1 MKIPS
6 EILLAEDE
14 ETDVFLLRRAFKD
27 AGVSPA
33 LQVCGDGQAAMDF
46 LQQRC
51 LAVDDRLPAL
61 VVLDLKMPRR
71 NGIDVLAW
79 MRKQPALRCLPALIF
94 TSSAR
99 REDVERAYSAGAN
112 AFVVKPAATAQR
124 TEIARF
130 FHDWMR
136 LSHAPLAVTEGFKS
150 ASAAHA
156 TGIFLGSPR
165 AAS

>member
-1 MKIPS
+1 VNIIS

-27 AGVSPA
+27 AGVSPT
-33 LQVCGDGQAAMDF
+33 LQVCGDGQAAMEF
-46 LQQRC
+46 LQKRC
-51 LAVDDRLPAL
+51 LADDDRLPSL

-71 NGIDVLAW
+71 TGIDVVEW
-79 MRKQPALRCLPALIF
+79 MRKQPALRCVPALIF

-124 TEIARF
+124 AEIARF

-136 LSHAPLAVTEGFKS
+136 LSQAPLAVTEGFK
-150 ASAAHA
+150 AAAAVHA
-156 TGIFLGSPR
+156 TGIFLGSPE
-165 AAS
+165 SNS